1 MNKSE
6 AIRAAIK
13 SNAYEASPHI
23 IAYPGGKVSFD
34 DAGSAH
40 ESFVQKA
47 VFGILPEGITP
58 DSFKE
63 QVAKARDVALAVLK
77 MPSAD
82 LILISE
88 AFLDKHAVCVSR
100 GTSEDG
106 RILGMSMRPARSLYL
121 GAYFMITDLPEGG
134 LPSKAEPGIDEQ
146 AKNILF
152 GIMKGMAEKASGEGD
167 EDHDNNK
174 YIKLN
179 RELDKF
185 KAMRDML
192 DRLYAG
198 GDYF

>member
-13 SNAYEASPHI
+13 SNAYEAAPHI

-63 QVAKARDVALAVLK
+63 QVAKARDVALAELR

-88 AFLDKHAVCVSR
+88 SFIDEHAVCVSR
-100 GTSEDG
+100 GTAGDG

-121 GAYFMITDLPEGG
+121 GAYFMIMDLPEGG
-134 LPSKAEPGIDEQ
+134 LSPRGPTVDEQ
-146 AKNILF
+146 AKNVLF
-152 GIMKGMAEKASGEGD
+152 GIMKGMAEKASAEGD
-167 EDHDNNK
+167 GDPNNNK

-179 RELDKF
+179 KELDKF

-198 GDYF
+198 GDCF